1 MRKGEKQD
9 VTYHFISEEDF
20 KQKINE
26 GFFAEWKSYITV
38 DGVWYY
44 GTALED
50 LENADDKSVII
61 LTPDGYRDV
70 ANKLSKKPISIYIY
84 ANNATI
90 KKRLLKRGDDKNEAQ
105 RRLEHDNEDFKGIEN
120 EVDRI
125 VYNNDG
131 IDIDDVVRTCKQL
144 QDKKT
149 YLDLLKENQ
158 ELKKQLEYLRSGE
171 YYNQLRFERDMLQ
184 NIVDNVEVSKEDKE
198 FIDMTHRNTELLE
211 ENKKYKE
218 VIDRIENKIKLVK
231 QYDFDKVGRYELLDI

>member
-1 MRKGEKQD
+1 MIIIIGKTASGKDTIVNKLISLYGLKKVITYTTRSQRKGEKQD

-50 LENADDKSVII
+50 LKNGEYNSVII

-70 ANKLSKKPISIYIY
+70 VNKLSKKPIAIYIY
-84 ANNATI
+84 ANNTTI

-120 EVDRI
+120 EVDKI

-131 IDIDDVVRTCKQL
+131 TDIDEVI
-144 QDKKT
+144 KKI
-149 YLDLLKENQ
+149 LD
-158 ELKKQLEYLRSGE
+158 
-171 YYNQLRFERDMLQ
+171 FM
-184 NIVDNVEVSKEDKE
+184 EDK
-198 FIDMTHRNTELLE
+198 
-211 ENKKYKE
+211 
-218 VIDRIENKIKLVK
+218 
-231 QYDFDKVGRYELLDI
+231 

>member
-1 MRKGEKQD
+1 MVIILGKTCSGKDTIVNNLIDLHGFKKIVTSTTRPMRKGEKQD

-26 GFFAEWKSYITV
+26 EFFAEWKSYITA

-50 LENADDKSVII
+50 LKNGEYNSVII

-70 ANKLSKKPISIYIY
+70 VNKLSKKPIAIYIY

-131 IDIDDVVRTCKQL
+131 
-144 QDKKT
+144 
-149 YLDLLKENQ
+149 
-158 ELKKQLEYLRSGE
+158 
-171 YYNQLRFERDMLQ
+171 
-184 NIVDNVEVSKEDKE
+184 
-198 FIDMTHRNTELLE
+198 E
-211 ENKKYKE
+211 E
-218 VIDRIENKIKLVK
+218 IENVINKILQIV
-231 QYDFDKVGRYELLDI
+231 R